1 MGNLFPW
8 NSMITAAH
16 YFSLRFCGTAVQYS
30 FESYFSVITMLSQAI
45 GLALVMQYL
54 EKYPLKY
61 CVLCPIIATT
71 VVMIITASLV
81 LLPVDPVTMFNIS
94 FFFCAV
100 IGLSSAVSGGG
111 LFGLSGCLPPKY
123 TGALMS
129 GQALG
134 GIVVSICSLITIA
147 MGTPRDMCIEENKD
161 SESAASGQQ
170 QQVCHYDIDYSTF
183 AFFSIAAIVLLLC
196 ILSFIALLM
205 LPFTM

>member
-1 MGNLFPW
+1 
-8 NSMITAAH
+8 MITAAH
-16 YFSLRFCGTAVQYS
+16 YFTMRFCGTPVQYN
-30 FESYFSVITMLSQAI
+30 FESYFAVITMLSQAV

-61 CVLCPIIATT
+61 CVLFPIVATT
-71 VVMIITASLV
+71 AIMIVTATLV
-81 LLPVDPVTMFNIS
+81 LFSVDAETMFQLS
-94 FFFCAV
+94 VFFCAV

-134 GIVVSICSLITIA
+134 GIVVSICSLVTIA
-147 MGTPRDMCIEENKD
+147 MGPAHDLCIEENTGRD
-161 SESAASGQQ
+161 SRNDEH
-170 QQVCHYDIDYSTF
+170 QVCTYDVDYSTF
-183 AFFSIAAIVLLLC
+183 TFFSIAALVLLLC